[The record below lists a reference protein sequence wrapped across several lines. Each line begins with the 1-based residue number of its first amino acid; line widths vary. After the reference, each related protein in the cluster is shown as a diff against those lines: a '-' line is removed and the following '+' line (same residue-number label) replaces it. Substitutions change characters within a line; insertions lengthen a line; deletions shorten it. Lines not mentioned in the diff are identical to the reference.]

1 LALDDKTQNNGAA
14 HHESDQAKGTLLVPE
29 SAQFEIETREGARV
43 LVVSGD
49 WTIHTIGELD
59 EVLRPLRL
67 AGDERPTRVDVTG
80 LDDLDTAGAY
90 VIERILG
97 DVDGGRFEIVG
108 EHRAAARLLVEVT
121 KYAQE
126 CGKPEKQTGVVNLL
140 LERIGRGIVE
150 VYRESLETLS
160 FLGETVFA
168 LGRSVANPK
177 RIRWLPTFAVAES
190 AGLNAV
196 PIVMTL
202 SFFIGAVIAFMG
214 KTILSG
220 FGATIF
226 TVELVGFAVL
236 REFGVLLTAI
246 ILAGRS
252 DSSFTAQIG
261 SMKMTQ
267 EIDAMRIL
275 GLDPIEMLVVPRVLA
290 LLVMFPIL
298 TFLAM
303 VAGIAGG
310 GLVILTLMDI
320 SPTLFLSRIQQNV
333 GATQFWAGMAKAPA
347 FAFVIAIIGCR
358 QGLNVENDVIS
369 LGKNTTASVVQAL
382 FMVIILEAVFALLY
396 MELNI

>member
-1 LALDDKTQNNGAA
+1 
-14 HHESDQAKGTLLVPE
+14 VPE
-29 SAQFEIETREGARV
+29 AAQFDIQTRDNARI
-43 LVVSGD
+43 LTVSGD

-59 EVLRPLRL
+59 EVLRPLR
-67 AGDERPTRVDVTG
+67 AQVEDRPTRIDVTKLG
-80 LDDLDTAGAY
+80 DLDTAGAY
-90 VIERILG
+90 VIERLMS
-97 DVDGGRFEIVG
+97 VTEGGRFTIEG

-121 KYAQE
+121 KFANE
-126 CGKPEKQTGVVNLL
+126 CGMPIKRAGPISLV
-140 LERIGRGIVE
+140 LERIGRGITDIASECV
-150 VYRESLETLS
+150 ETLS

-168 LGRSVANPK
+168 LGRALTNPK

-214 KTILSG
+214 KTILSD

-226 TVELVGFAVL
+226 TIELVGFAVL

-267 EIDAMRIL
+267 EIDAMRTL

-298 TFLAM
+298 TFLSM

-320 SPTLFLSRIQQNV
+320 SPTLFLARIQQNV
-333 GATQFWAGMAKAPA
+333 GVTQFWAGMAKAPA

-396 MELNI
+396 MELDI

>member
-1 LALDDKTQNNGAA
+1 LAI
-14 HHESDQAKGTLLVPE
+14 SD
-29 SAQFEIETREGARV
+29 AQFEIETRDGAPV
-43 LVVSGD
+43 LAVSGD
-49 WTIHTIGELD
+49 WTIHTIGDIDDIMRDLRTSTLD
-59 EVLRPLRL
+59 K
-67 AGDERPTRVDVTG
+67 PTIVDVSKLG
-80 LDDLDTAGAY
+80 DLDTAGAY

-97 DVDGGRFEIVG
+97 ASDGGKFQIQG
-108 EHRAAARLLVEVT
+108 EHRAAGRLLIEVN
-121 KYAQE
+121 KYADD
-126 CGKPEKQTGVVNLL
+126 CGRPIKQAGVISLL
-140 LERIGRGIVE
+140 LERIGRGLVGMYHE
-150 VYRESLETLS
+150 TLETLS
-160 FLGETVFA
+160 FLGETVLA
-168 LGRSVANPK
+168 LGRAILNPA
-177 RIRWLPTFAVAES
+177 RVRWLPTFAVAES

-214 KTILSG
+214 KTILSD

-226 TVELVGFAVL
+226 TVELVGFAIL
-236 REFGVLLTAI
+236 REFGVLITAI

-310 GLVILTLMDI
+310 GLVILSLMDL
-320 SPTLFLSRIQQNV
+320 SPTLFFARIQQNV

-396 MELNI
+396 MELDI

>member
-1 LALDDKTQNNGAA
+1 VLFEGTDLAIS
-14 HHESDQAKGTLLVPE
+14 E
-29 SAQFEIETREGARV
+29 AQYVIETRDGAPV
-43 LVVSGD
+43 LAVSGD
-49 WTIHTIGELD
+49 WTIHTIGDLD
-59 EVLRPLRL
+59 TDMRALRTSSLDKPNI
-67 AGDERPTRVDVTG
+67 VDVTKLG
-80 LDDLDTAGAY
+80 DLDTAGAY

-97 DVDGGRFEIVG
+97 PSETGKFKIEG
-108 EHRAAARLLVEVT
+108 EHRAAGRLLIEVT
-121 KYAQE
+121 KYADD
-126 CGKPEKQTGVVNLL
+126 CGRPLKQLGAVTML
-140 LERIGRGIVE
+140 LERIGRGLTGVFNE
-150 VYRESLETLS
+150 TLETLS
-160 FLGETVFA
+160 FLGETVVA
-168 LGRSVANPK
+168 LGRALLNPM
-177 RIRWLPTFAVAES
+177 RVRWLPTFAVAES

-236 REFGVLLTAI
+236 REFGVLITAI

-310 GLVILTLMDI
+310 GLVILSLMDL

-396 MELNI
+396 MELDI

>member
-1 LALDDKTQNNGAA
+1 VAA
-14 HHESDQAKGTLLVPE
+14 IE
-29 SAQFEIETREGARV
+29 AQFEIETRAGVPV
-43 LVVSGD
+43 LAVSGD
-49 WTIHTIGELD
+49 WTIHTIGEID
-59 EVLRPLRL
+59 ASLRALRTSS
-67 AGDERPTRVDVTG
+67 AEKPTRVDVSQLG
-80 LDDLDTAGAY
+80 DLDTAGAY
-90 VIERILG
+90 VIERVLG
-97 DVDGGRFEIVG
+97 AAEGGRFEILG
-108 EHRAAARLLVEVT
+108 EHRAAGRLLIEVT
-121 KYAQE
+121 KHADA
-126 CGKPEKQTGVVNLL
+126 CGTPTREVGVISQLL
-140 LERIGRGIVE
+140 DRIGRGVE
-150 VYRESLETLS
+150 RIYHETLETVS
-160 FLGETVFA
+160 FLGETMLA
-168 LGRSVANPK
+168 LFRALLNPS

-214 KTILSG
+214 KTILQD

-236 REFGVLLTAI
+236 REFGVLITAI

-310 GLVILTLMDI
+310 GLVILSLMDL
-320 SPTLFLSRIQQNV
+320 SPTLFFARIQQNV

-396 MELNI
+396 MELDI

>member
-1 LALDDKTQNNGAA
+1 MLFEGTGLATS
-14 HHESDQAKGTLLVPE
+14 E
-29 SAQFEIETREGARV
+29 AQYVVETREGALV
-43 LVVSGD
+43 LAVSGD
-49 WTIHTIGELD
+49 WTIHTIGDLD
-59 EVLRPLRL
+59 TDMRSLRTATVDKPNI
-67 AGDERPTRVDVTG
+67 VDVTQLG
-80 LDDLDTAGAY
+80 DLDTAGAY

-97 DVDGGRFEIVG
+97 PSETGTFKIEG
-108 EHRAAARLLVEVT
+108 EHRAAGRLLIEVT
-121 KYAQE
+121 KYADD
-126 CGKPEKQTGVVNLL
+126 CGRPLQHPGAVSML
-140 LERIGRGIVE
+140 LERIGRGLASVFNE
-150 VYRESLETLS
+150 TLETLS
-160 FLGETVFA
+160 FLGETMVA
-168 LGRSVANPK
+168 LGRALLNPT
-177 RIRWLPTFAVAES
+177 RVRWLPTFAVAES

-236 REFGVLLTAI
+236 REFGVLITAI

-310 GLVILTLMDI
+310 GLVILSLMDL

-382 FMVIILEAVFALLY
+382 FMVIILEAVFALLF
-396 MELNI
+396 MELDI

>member
-1 LALDDKTQNNGAA
+1 LAIS
-14 HHESDQAKGTLLVPE
+14 E
-29 SAQFEIETREGARV
+29 AQFEIETRDGAPV
-43 LVVSGD
+43 LAVSGD
-49 WTIHTIGELD
+49 WTIHTIGDIDDIMRDLRTSTLD
-59 EVLRPLRL
+59 K
-67 AGDERPTRVDVTG
+67 PTIVDVSKLG
-80 LDDLDTAGAY
+80 DLDTAGAY

-97 DVDGGRFEIVG
+97 ASDGGKFQIQG
-108 EHRAAARLLVEVT
+108 EHRAAGRLLIEVN
-121 KYAQE
+121 KYADD
-126 CGKPEKQTGVVNLL
+126 CGRPIKQAGVISLL
-140 LERIGRGIVE
+140 LERIGRGLVGMYHE
-150 VYRESLETLS
+150 TLETLS
-160 FLGETVFA
+160 FLGETVLA
-168 LGRSVANPK
+168 LGRAILNPA
-177 RIRWLPTFAVAES
+177 RVRWLPTFAVAES

-214 KTILSG
+214 KTILSD

-236 REFGVLLTAI
+236 REFGVLITAI

-310 GLVILTLMDI
+310 GLVILSLMDL
-320 SPTLFLSRIQQNV
+320 SPTLFFARIQQNV

-396 MELNI
+396 MELDI

>member
-1 LALDDKTQNNGAA
+1 MAPT
-14 HHESDQAKGTLLVPE
+14 E
-29 SAQFEIETREGARV
+29 AQFEIVTRENAQV

-49 WTIHTIGELD
+49 WTIHTIGDLD
-59 EVLRPLRL
+59 QTLRPLRTSEDPKPSAVNVENL
-67 AGDERPTRVDVTG
+67 G
-80 LDDLDTAGAY
+80 DLDTAGAF
-90 VIERILG
+90 VIERILSPKEAG
-97 DVDGGRFEIVG
+97 KFTIIG
-108 EHRAAARLLVEVT
+108 EHRAAARLLVEVS
-121 KYAQE
+121 KYAKD
-126 CGKPEKQTGVVNLL
+126 CGLPVAAMNPWTAF
-140 LERIGRGIVE
+140 LERTGRAVE
-150 VYRESLETLS
+150 DIWNETIETVS
-160 FLGETVFA
+160 FLGETVTA
-168 LGRSVANPK
+168 LGRSIITPARV
-177 RIRWLPTFAVAES
+177 RWLPTFAVAES

-214 KTILSG
+214 RTILAD
-220 FGATIF
+220 FGASIF
-226 TVELVGFAVL
+226 TVELVGFSVL
-236 REFGVLLTAI
+236 REFGVLITAI

-267 EIDAMRIL
+267 EIDAMRTL
-275 GLDPIEMLVVPRVLA
+275 GLDPIDMLVVPRVIA

-303 VAGIAGG
+303 VAGLAGG
-310 GLVILTLMDI
+310 GLVIVSLMDL

-333 GATQFWAGMAKAPA
+333 GIDQFWAGMAKAPA

-382 FMVIILEAVFALLY
+382 FMVIILEAVFALIY
-396 MELNI
+396 MELGI

>member
-1 LALDDKTQNNGAA
+1 MLFEGTGLATS
-14 HHESDQAKGTLLVPE
+14 E
-29 SAQFEIETREGARV
+29 AQYVVETREGALV
-43 LVVSGD
+43 LAVSGD
-49 WTIHTIGELD
+49 WTIHTIGDLD
-59 EVLRPLRL
+59 TDMRSLRTATVDKPNI
-67 AGDERPTRVDVTG
+67 VDVTKLG
-80 LDDLDTAGAY
+80 DLDTAGAY

-97 DVDGGRFEIVG
+97 PSETGTFKIEG
-108 EHRAAARLLVEVT
+108 EHRAAGRLLIEVT
-121 KYAQE
+121 KYADD
-126 CGKPEKQTGVVNLL
+126 CGRPLQHPSAVSML
-140 LERIGRGIVE
+140 LERIGRGLASVFNE
-150 VYRESLETLS
+150 TLETLS
-160 FLGETVFA
+160 FLGETMVA
-168 LGRSVANPK
+168 LGRALLNPT
-177 RIRWLPTFAVAES
+177 RVRWLPTFAVAES

-196 PIVMTL
+196 PIVMML

-236 REFGVLLTAI
+236 REFGVLITAI

-310 GLVILTLMDI
+310 GLVILSLMDL

-396 MELNI
+396 MELDI

>member
-1 LALDDKTQNNGAA
+1 
-14 HHESDQAKGTLLVPE
+14 LVPE
-29 SAQFEIETREGARV
+29 QAQFEIEMRAGAPV

-49 WTIHTIGELD
+49 WTIHTIGDLD
-59 EVLRPLRL
+59 DLLRPLRHQD
-67 AGDERPTRVDVTG
+67 APKPSKVDVTKLG
-80 LDDLDTAGAY
+80 DLDTAGAY
-90 VIERILG
+90 VIERILEATQ
-97 DVDGGRFEIVG
+97 GGLFEIEG

-121 KYAQE
+121 KHAKE
-126 CGKPEKQTGVVNLL
+126 CGKPVKAEGVVSML
-140 LERIGRGIVE
+140 LERIGRGLVN
-150 VYRESLETLS
+150 VYNETLETLS

-168 LGRSVANPK
+168 LGRAITNPK
-177 RIRWLPTFAVAES
+177 RVRWLPTFAVAES

-369 LGKNTTASVVQAL
+369 LGQNTTASVVQAL

-396 MELNI
+396 MELGI

>member
-1 LALDDKTQNNGAA
+1 MA
-14 HHESDQAKGTLLVPE
+14 LVPLQ
-29 SAQFEIETREGARV
+29 AQFEIEARDGAPV
-43 LVVSGD
+43 LIVFGD
-49 WTIHTIGELD
+49 WTIHTIADLD
-59 EVLRPLRL
+59 ATLRPLRTSSDTKP
-67 AGDERPTRVDVTG
+67 AAVDVQNLG
-80 LDDLDTAGAY
+80 DLDTAGAF
-90 VIERILG
+90 VIERIMDAKDAG
-97 DVDGGRFEIVG
+97 KFVIIG
-108 EHRAAARLLVEVT
+108 EHRAAARLLIEVA
-121 KYAQE
+121 KHAAN
-126 CGKPEKQTGVVNLL
+126 CGLPVPEVNPWTAL
-140 LERIGRGIVE
+140 LERIGRSVE
-150 VYRESLETLS
+150 NVFQETLETVS
-160 FLGETVFA
+160 FLGETVLA
-168 LGRSVANPK
+168 LGKSILNPE
-177 RIRWLPTFAVAES
+177 RVRWLPTFAVAES

-214 KTILSG
+214 RTILSD
-220 FGATIF
+220 FGASIF

-236 REFGVLLTAI
+236 REFGVLITAI

-275 GLDPIEMLVVPRVLA
+275 GLDPIDMLVVPRVIA
-290 LLVMFPIL
+290 LLIMFPIL

-310 GLVILTLMDI
+310 GLVIISLMDL
-320 SPTLFLSRIQQNV
+320 SPTLLLSRLQQNV
-333 GATQFWAGMAKAPA
+333 GVDQFWAGMAKSPA

-382 FMVIILEAVFALLY
+382 FMVIILEAVFALIY
-396 MELNI
+396 MELGI

>member
-1 LALDDKTQNNGAA
+1 
-14 HHESDQAKGTLLVPE
+14 VPE
-29 SAQFEIETREGARV
+29 QAQFDIETRDGARI
-43 LVVSGD
+43 LAVSGD
-49 WTIHTIGELD
+49 WTIHTIGALD
-59 EVLRPLRL
+59 DVLRPLRL
-67 AGDERPTRVDVTG
+67 QGGDRPTRVDVTQLG
-80 LDDLDTAGAY
+80 DLDTAGAY
-90 VIERILG
+90 VIERILS
-97 DVDGGRFEIVG
+97 DAPGGRFEIQG
-108 EHRAAARLLVEVT
+108 EHRAAARLLIEVT
-121 KYAQE
+121 KYAKE
-126 CGKPEKQTGVVNLL
+126 CGKPVKQAGVVTLL
-140 LERIGRGIVE
+140 LERIGRGLIDVGH
-150 VYRESLETLS
+150 ESVETLS
-160 FLGETVFA
+160 FLGETVAA
-168 LGRSVANPK
+168 LGRALINPK
-177 RIRWLPTFAVAES
+177 RIRWLPTFAIAES

-214 KTILSG
+214 QTILAD

-226 TVELVGFAVL
+226 TIELVGFAVL

-298 TFLAM
+298 TFLSM

-310 GLVILTLMDI
+310 ALVVLTLMDI

-396 MELNI
+396 MELDI

>member
-1 LALDDKTQNNGAA
+1 MP
-14 HHESDQAKGTLLVPE
+14 LVE
-29 SAQFEIETREGARV
+29 AQFQIETRDHAPV

-49 WTIHTIGELD
+49 WTIATIGALD
-59 EVLRPLRL
+59 AQMRPLRE
-67 AGDERPTRVDVTG
+67 AFDSKPTAVDVSS
-80 LDDLDTAGAY
+80 LDDVDTAGAF
-90 VIERILG
+90 VI
-97 DVDGGRFEIVG
+97 GRSLAASTAMGSARKFQIIG
-108 EHRAAARLLVEVT
+108 EHRSLERLLNEVE
-121 KYAQE
+121 KYGDD
-126 CGKPEKQTGVVNLL
+126 CGLPVKHRGAGIEL
-140 LERIGRGIVE
+140 LERIGRGIVN
-150 VYRESLETLS
+150 VYQEAVETIS
-160 FLGETVFA
+160 FLGETVLA
-168 LGRSVANPK
+168 LGKAIVKPS

-236 REFGVLLTAI
+236 REFGVLITAI

-267 EIDAMRIL
+267 EIDAMQVL

-303 VAGIAGG
+303 FAGIAGG
-310 GLVILTLMDI
+310 GLVIVSLLDL
-320 SPTLFLSRIQQNV
+320 SPTLFLARIQQNV
-333 GATQFWAGMAKAPA
+333 GVDQFWAGMAKAPA

-369 LGKNTTASVVQAL
+369 LGQNTTTSVVQAL
-382 FMVIILEAVFALLY
+382 FMVIILEAVFALIY
-396 MELNI
+396 MELGI

>member
-1 LALDDKTQNNGAA
+1 LAIS
-14 HHESDQAKGTLLVPE
+14 E
-29 SAQFEIETREGARV
+29 AQFEIETRDGAPV
-43 LVVSGD
+43 LAVSGD
-49 WTIHTIGELD
+49 WTIHTIGDIDDIMRDLRTSTLD
-59 EVLRPLRL
+59 K
-67 AGDERPTRVDVTG
+67 PTIVDVSKLG
-80 LDDLDTAGAY
+80 DLDTAGAY

-97 DVDGGRFEIVG
+97 ASDGGKFQIQG
-108 EHRAAARLLVEVT
+108 EHRAAGRLLIEVN
-121 KYAQE
+121 KYADD
-126 CGKPEKQTGVVNLL
+126 CGRPIKQAGVISLL
-140 LERIGRGIVE
+140 LERIGRGLVGMYHE
-150 VYRESLETLS
+150 TLETLS
-160 FLGETVFA
+160 FLGETVLA
-168 LGRSVANPK
+168 LGRAILNPA
-177 RIRWLPTFAVAES
+177 RVRWLPTFAVAES

-214 KTILSG
+214 KTILSD

-226 TVELVGFAVL
+226 TVELVGFAIL
-236 REFGVLLTAI
+236 REFGVLITAI

-310 GLVILTLMDI
+310 GLVILSLMDL
-320 SPTLFLSRIQQNV
+320 SPTLFFARIQQNV

-396 MELNI
+396 MELDI

>member
-1 LALDDKTQNNGAA
+1 MLALTQPQFDIASRDGA
-14 HHESDQAKGTLLVPE
+14 P
-29 SAQFEIETREGARV
+29 V
-43 LVVSGD
+43 LRVSGD
-49 WTIHTIGELD
+49 WTVQTIGTLD
-59 EVLRPLRL
+59 ETMRPLRDFGG
-67 AGDERPTRVDVTG
+67 AKPNAVDVHDLG
-80 LDDLDTAGAY
+80 DLDTAGAY
-90 VIERILG
+90 IIERILAPDASG
-97 DVDGGRFEIVG
+97 QFEIIG

-121 KYAQE
+121 KHAKD
-126 CGKPEKQTGVVNLL
+126 CGLPVVQRSALTL
-140 LERIGRGIVE
+140 VLDRVGRGITDV
-150 VYRESLETLS
+150 VHETTETVS
-160 FLGETVFA
+160 FLGETVLA
-168 LGRSVANPK
+168 CGRAIVNPT
-177 RIRWLPTFAVAES
+177 RVRWLPTFAVAES

-214 KTILSG
+214 QTILSD
-220 FGATIF
+220 FGASIF

-236 REFGVLLTAI
+236 REFGVLITAI

-252 DSSFTAQIG
+252 DSAFTAQIG

-275 GLDPIEMLVVPRVLA
+275 GLDPIDMLVVPRVIA

-310 GLVILTLMDI
+310 GLVIVSLMDL
-320 SPTLFLSRIQQNV
+320 SPTLFFSRLQQNV
-333 GATQFWAGMAKAPA
+333 GVDQFWAGMAKAPA

-358 QGLNVENDVIS
+358 QGLTVGNDVIS

-382 FMVIILEAVFALLY
+382 FMVIILEAVFALIY
-396 MELNI
+396 MELGI

>member
-1 LALDDKTQNNGAA
+1 LAIN
-14 HHESDQAKGTLLVPE
+14 E
-29 SAQFEIETREGARV
+29 AQFEIEARDGVPV
-43 LVVSGD
+43 LAVSGD
-49 WTIHTIGELD
+49 WTIHTIGEID
-59 EVLRPLRL
+59 PTMRALRTSSV
-67 AGDERPTRVDVTG
+67 EKPTIVDVSNLG
-80 LDDLDTAGAY
+80 DLDTAGAY

-97 DVDGGRFEIVG
+97 ASDGGKFQIQG
-108 EHRAAARLLVEVT
+108 EHRAAGRLLIEVT
-121 KYAQE
+121 KYADDCGRPLQE
-126 CGKPEKQTGVVNLL
+126 AGVISLL
-140 LERIGRGIVE
+140 LERIGRGVMRIIHETVE
-150 VYRESLETLS
+150 TVS
-160 FLGETVFA
+160 FLGETMLA
-168 LGRSVANPK
+168 LAKAIANPS
-177 RIRWLPTFAVAES
+177 RVRWLPTFAVAES

-214 KTILSG
+214 KTILQD

-236 REFGVLLTAI
+236 REFGVLITAI

-275 GLDPIEMLVVPRVLA
+275 GLDPIDMLVVPRVLA

-310 GLVILTLMDI
+310 GLVILSLMDL
-320 SPTLFLSRIQQNV
+320 SPTLFFARIQQNV

-396 MELNI
+396 MELDI

>member
-1 LALDDKTQNNGAA
+1 MPL
-14 HHESDQAKGTLLVPE
+14 E
-29 SAQFEIETREGARV
+29 AQFEIEARDGAPV

-49 WTIHTIGELD
+49 WTIHTIADLD
-59 EVLRPLRL
+59 ATLRPLRTTD
-67 AGDERPTRVDVTG
+67 AVKPIAVDVQNLG
-80 LDDLDTAGAY
+80 DLDTAGAY

-97 DVDGGRFEIVG
+97 AKDAGKIEIIG
-108 EHRAAARLLVEVT
+108 EHRAAARLLIEVA
-121 KYAQE
+121 KHADN
-126 CGKPEKQTGVVNLL
+126 CGLPVAAVNPWTAL
-140 LERIGRGIVE
+140 LERIGRSVE
-150 VYRESLETLS
+150 NVFQETMETVS
-160 FLGETVFA
+160 FLGETVLA
-168 LGRSVANPK
+168 LGKSILNPE
-177 RIRWLPTFAVAES
+177 RVRWLPTFAVAES

-214 KTILSG
+214 KTILAG
-220 FGATIF
+220 FGASIF

-236 REFGVLLTAI
+236 REFGVLITAI

-275 GLDPIEMLVVPRVLA
+275 GLDPIDMLVVPRVIA
-290 LLVMFPIL
+290 LLIMFPIL

-310 GLVILTLMDI
+310 GLVIIALMDL
-320 SPTLFLSRIQQNV
+320 SPTLLLSRLQQNV
-333 GATQFWAGMAKAPA
+333 GVDQFWAGIAKAPA

-369 LGKNTTASVVQAL
+369 LGQNTTASVVQAL
-382 FMVIILEAVFALLY
+382 FMVIILEAVFALIY
-396 MELNI
+396 MELGI

>member
-1 LALDDKTQNNGAA
+1 MWSMHVSRPKLRGISLDLN
-14 HHESDQAKGTLLVPE
+14 E
-29 SAQFEIETREGARV
+29 AQFEIVMRENAPI

-49 WTIHTIGELD
+49 WTIQTIGALD
-59 EVLRPLRL
+59 EALRPLRVID
-67 AGDERPTRVDVTG
+67 GPKPNTVDVQNLG
-80 LDDLDTAGAY
+80 DLDTAGAY
-90 VIERILG
+90 VMERILG
-97 DVDGGRFEIVG
+97 AAEPGKFAIIGQ
-108 EHRAAARLLVEVT
+108 HRAAARLLIEVA
-121 KYAQE
+121 KYADN
-126 CGKPEKQTGVVNLL
+126 CGLVIAKPNPWIAILD
-140 LERIGRGIVE
+140 RIGRSVE
-150 VYRESLETLS
+150 HIARETTETVS
-160 FLGETVFA
+160 FLGETVA
-168 LGRSVANPK
+168 ACGKAIINPK
-177 RIRWLPTFAVAES
+177 RVRWLPTFAVAES

-214 KTILSG
+214 KTILAD
-220 FGATIF
+220 FGASIF

-236 REFGVLLTAI
+236 REFGVLITAI

-275 GLDPIEMLVVPRVLA
+275 GLDPIDMLVVPRVIA

-310 GLVILTLMDI
+310 GLVVVLLMDL
-320 SPTLFLSRIQQNV
+320 SPVLFLSRLQQNV
-333 GATQFWAGMAKAPA
+333 GVDQFWAGIAKAPA

-358 QGLNVENDVIS
+358 QGLNVKNDVIS
-369 LGKNTTASVVQAL
+369 LGQNTTASVVQAL

-396 MELNI
+396 MELGI

>member
-1 LALDDKTQNNGAA
+1 MALSPL
-14 HHESDQAKGTLLVPE
+14 E
-29 SAQFEIETREGARV
+29 AQFEIEARDGAPV

-49 WTIHTIGELD
+49 WTVHTIANLD
-59 EVLRPLRL
+59 ATLRPLRTT
-67 AGDERPTRVDVTG
+67 DEVKPNSVDVKNLG
-80 LDDLDTAGAY
+80 DLDTAGAF

-97 DVDGGRFEIVG
+97 GKDAGKKDARKIEIIG
-108 EHRAAARLLVEVT
+108 EHRAAARLLIEVA
-121 KYAQE
+121 KYADN
-126 CGKPEKQTGVVNLL
+126 CGLPVAALNPWTAL
-140 LERIGRGIVE
+140 LERIGRSVE
-150 VYRESLETLS
+150 DVFQETLETVS
-160 FLGETVFA
+160 FLGETVLA
-168 LGRSVANPK
+168 LGKSILNPE
-177 RIRWLPTFAVAES
+177 RVRWLPTFAVAES

-214 KTILSG
+214 KTILAD
-220 FGATIF
+220 FGASIF

-236 REFGVLLTAI
+236 REFGVLITAI

-275 GLDPIEMLVVPRVLA
+275 GLDPIDMLVVPRVIA
-290 LLVMFPIL
+290 LLIMFPIL

-310 GLVILTLMDI
+310 GLVIVALMDL
-320 SPTLFLSRIQQNV
+320 SPTLLLSRLQQNV
-333 GATQFWAGMAKAPA
+333 GVGQFWAGMAKAPA

-382 FMVIILEAVFALLY
+382 FMVIILEAVFALIY
-396 MELNI
+396 MELDI

>member
-1 LALDDKTQNNGAA
+1 LAVAEA
-14 HHESDQAKGTLLVPE
+14 H
-29 SAQFEIETREGARV
+29 FEIETRDGVPV
-43 LVVSGD
+43 LAVSGD

-59 EVLRPLRL
+59 DVMRPLRTIS
-67 AGDERPTRVDVTG
+67 ADRPNIIDVSKLG
-80 LDDLDTAGAY
+80 DLDTAGAY
-90 VIERILG
+90 IIERILG
-97 DVDGGRFEIVG
+97 ASDAGKFEIQG
-108 EHRAAARLLVEVT
+108 EHRAAGRLLIEVT
-121 KYAQE
+121 KYADD
-126 CGKPEKQTGVVNLL
+126 CGRPAIQRGAGIELL
-140 LERIGRGIVE
+140 DRIGRGVIG
-150 VYRESLETLS
+150 VYNEALETVS
-160 FLGETVFA
+160 FLGETIAA
-168 LGRSVANPK
+168 LGKAMANPS
-177 RIRWLPTFAVAES
+177 RVRWLPTFAVAES

-214 KTILSG
+214 KTILAD
-220 FGATIF
+220 FGASIF

-236 REFGVLLTAI
+236 REFGVLITAI

-310 GLVILTLMDI
+310 GLVIVSLMDL

-333 GATQFWAGMAKAPA
+333 GVDQFWAGMAKAPA

-396 MELNI
+396 MELDI

>member
-1 LALDDKTQNNGAA
+1 LAII
-14 HHESDQAKGTLLVPE
+14 P
-29 SAQFEIETREGARV
+29 AQFEVQKRDDVPI

-49 WTIHTIGELD
+49 WTIHTIGALD
-59 EVLRPLRL
+59 DTLRPLRDFD
-67 AGDERPTRVDVTG
+67 GIKPSSVDVQNLG
-80 LDDLDTAGAY
+80 DLDTAGAY
-90 VIERILG
+90 VMERILSPEEAG
-97 DVDGGRFEIVG
+97 KFTMIG

-121 KYAQE
+121 KYAKD
-126 CGKPEKQTGVVNLL
+126 CGLPVVPTNPWTAV
-140 LERIGRGIVE
+140 LERIGRGVVDIWQ
-150 VYRESLETLS
+150 ETTETVS
-160 FLGETVFA
+160 FLGETVAA
-168 LGRSVANPK
+168 LGKSILDPARV
-177 RIRWLPTFAVAES
+177 RWLPTFAVAES

-214 KTILSG
+214 KTILSD
-220 FGATIF
+220 FGASIF

-236 REFGVLLTAI
+236 REFGVLITAI

-275 GLDPIEMLVVPRVLA
+275 GLDPIDMLVVPRVIA

-310 GLVILTLMDI
+310 GLVVVSLMDL
-320 SPTLFLSRIQQNV
+320 SPTLFLSRLQQNV
-333 GATQFWAGMAKAPA
+333 GVDQFWAGMAKSPA

-369 LGKNTTASVVQAL
+369 LGQNTTASVVQAL

-396 MELNI
+396 MELGI

>member
-1 LALDDKTQNNGAA
+1 VCRYFDVQAFGLESMAHLRGKSLAPIA
-14 HHESDQAKGTLLVPE
+14 
-29 SAQFEIETREGARV
+29 AQFEIETRDGAPV
-43 LVVSGD
+43 LCVSGD
-49 WTIHTIGELD
+49 WTIHTIGALD
-59 EVLRPLRL
+59 DTLRPLRL
-67 AGDERPTRVDVTG
+67 FDGPKPGSVDVHKLG
-80 LDDLDTAGAY
+80 DLDTAGAY
-90 VIERILG
+90 VIERIL
-97 DVDGGRFEIVG
+97 DHAEAIDIKIIG
-108 EHRAAARLLVEVT
+108 EHRAAARLLIEVA
-121 KYAQE
+121 KHAQN
-126 CGKPEKQTGVVNLL
+126 CGLVAPSIPPWTAL
-140 LERIGRGIVE
+140 LERIGRAVE
-150 VYRESLETLS
+150 HVAQESLETVS
-160 FLGETVFA
+160 FLGETVLA
-168 LGRSVANPK
+168 LGKSLLNPA
-177 RIRWLPTFAVAES
+177 RVRWLPTFAVAES

-214 KTILSG
+214 KTILSD
-220 FGATIF
+220 FGASIF

-236 REFGVLLTAI
+236 REFGVLITAI

-275 GLDPIEMLVVPRVLA
+275 GLDPIDMLVVPRVLA

-310 GLVILTLMDI
+310 GLVVVSLMDL
-320 SPTLFLSRIQQNV
+320 SPTLFLSRLQQNV
-333 GATQFWAGMAKAPA
+333 GVDQFWAGMAKAPA

-382 FMVIILEAVFALLY
+382 FMVIILEAVFALIY
-396 MELNI
+396 MELGI